1 MTPMVGMPL
10 VEYVLAFFLTTITNI
25 YVDLSISF
33 PEVSS
38 APTHS
43 FAVLLSALS
52 MGRTGPGASWG
63 PISSPGPSPRVTDL
77 GCWVLPSRVRSL
89 KDHST
94 QRSHPNKAVDVVPTK
109 PFRYLLACERST
121 YVDPS

>member
-43 FAVLLSALS
+43 FAVLLSAL
-52 MGRTGPGASWG
+52 
-63 PISSPGPSPRVTDL
+63 
-77 GCWVLPSRVRSL
+77 
-89 KDHST
+89 
-94 QRSHPNKAVDVVPTK
+94 
-109 PFRYLLACERST
+109 
-121 YVDPS
+121 